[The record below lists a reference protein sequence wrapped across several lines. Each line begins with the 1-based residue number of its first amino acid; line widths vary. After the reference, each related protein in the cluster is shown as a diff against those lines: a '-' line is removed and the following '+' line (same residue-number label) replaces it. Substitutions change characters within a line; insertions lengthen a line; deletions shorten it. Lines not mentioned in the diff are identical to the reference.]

1 MRILLIL
8 LIVAAIFAVVQSQR
22 HNCTFGDAGWFDC
35 VLGKSATT
43 PATTTPTPP
52 AGTPPATTDKP
63 PATQP

>member
-35 VLGKSATT
+35 VLGRSATT

-52 AGTPPATTDKP
+52 AETPAPAE
-63 PATQP
+63 QPSPQP

>member
-8 LIVAAIFAVVQSQR
+8 LILAAIFALVQSNR

-35 VLGKSATT
+35 VLGRSATET
-43 PATTTPTPP
+43 PAATTPTPP
-52 AGTPPATTDKP
+52 TETP